1 MKSKIFR
8 LIRKVLSE
16 ISGALVISALVIA
29 IFIAIF
35 ANEGIMRIV
44 APVIVFA
51 VGLLLYW
58 LSSLIADKKDR
69 D

>member
-1 MKSKIFR
+1 M
-8 LIRKVLSE
+8 
-16 ISGALVISALVIA
+16 ISALVIA

>member
-58 LSSLIADKKDR
+58 LSSLIADKNDR

>member
-51 VGLLLYW
+51 VGLLLYC